1 MRLLITGNLGY
12 IGTELTS
19 YLKKKYK
26 KYYLVGYDTG
36 FFKKNLIKSNK
47 HSYFSKVDHQINKDI
62 RKISKKDLSNIDAVI
77 HLAALSNDPIGKKYH
92 RLTKSINLESSK
104 NLFKQSCQKKVKK
117 FIFASSCSVYG
128 LGGNK
133 SKIESSSLS
142 PLTDYAKSKIN
153 FEKYVQ
159 KSKKKIEFTG
169 LRYSTACGISSR
181 IRLDLVLNDFVASAL
196 INNKIELLSKGD
208 AWRPLIDVYDMCR
221 SIDWA
226 IHRTGK
232 KNIIVNVGKNS
243 NNIKIINLAKKV
255 QKYFPKLKLVINKKA
270 LYDKRSYK
278 VDFSFFKKIA
288 PRYQPIKTLDQT
300 IIELKKF
307 LKNKNIKKKFR
318 ESNLIRLRKLDN
330 LQKKKQISKNLFWIH
345 NGN

>member
-26 KYYLVGYDTG
+26 KYYLVGFDTG
-36 FFKKNLIKSNK
+36 FFKKNLIKSNN
-47 HSYFSKVDHQINKDI
+47 HSYFSKVDHQIYKDI
-62 RKISKKDLSNIDAVI
+62 RKITKKDINNIDAVI
-77 HLAALSNDPIGKKYH
+77 HLAALSNDPIGKKYQ

-104 NLFKQSCQKKVKK
+104 KLYKLCCQKSVKK

-128 LGGNK
+128 LGGNN
-133 SKIESSSLS
+133 SKTENSSLS
-142 PLTDYAKSKIN
+142 PLTDYAKSKIY
-153 FEKYVQ
+153 FEKYAK
-159 KSKKKIEFTG
+159 KSKKKIEFTA
-169 LRYSTACGISSR
+169 LRYSTACGMSSR
-181 IRLDLVLNDFVASAL
+181 LRLDLVLNDFVASAL
-196 INNKIELLSKGD
+196 KNNKIELLSKGD

-226 IHRTGK
+226 IHRNGK

-243 NNIKIINLAKKV
+243 NNIKIIDLAKKV
-255 QKYFPKLKLVINKKA
+255 QKYFPKLKLAINEKA
-270 LYDKRSYK
+270 ASDKRSYK
-278 VDFSFFKKIA
+278 VDFSMFKKIA

-300 IIELKKF
+300 ILELKEF
-307 LKNKNIKKKFR
+307 LKDKKIKKKFR
-318 ESNLIRLRKLDN
+318 DSNLIRLRKLAN
-330 LQKKKQISKNLFWIH
+330 LQKKKQITKNLFWTH